1 MFQNKVLDVDGMK
14 VKLQV
19 RQLGDGKLRAGAP
32 GRYWAALTTGLYRS
46 LQIWDTAGQERFR
59 SVTHA
64 YYRDAHGELMGTGS
78 QPQVVGAMLCGCP
91 IL

>member
-19 RQLGDGKLRAGAP
+19 RQLGEGELKAGDTQERVGSP
-32 GRYWAALTTGLYRS
+32 NYWPYLS

-64 YYRDAHGELMGTGS
+64 YYRDAHGELLGRGS
-78 QPQVVGAMLCGCP
+78 QPQRLGG
-91 IL
+91 